1 MILLCVGC
9 AGMDKSRNIFGVDVI
24 DNMQFEVEKND
35 KSMIDSVMSPVSG
48 RFDRAVVTGTSTA
61 GVVDSKYKIELLD
74 SMPVYD
80 FFLAMLSPVSLN
92 LVMDASIEA
101 NVSCSINSELS
112 QAEIIN
118 TLSLFCRSVGL
129 DFVLKDGVC
138 TVSKQIPNSIVGK
151 SVLVYQ
157 SKYIRNSQGLFDIL
171 KTFEGVLV
179 INQGLITIVIAHM
192 SDIELIKNILVSID
206 RDIFSGY
213 VYSFIVCNDSKH
225 YIESMRS
232 ILLGINSRY
241 EEQIQIIKITDNVIM
256 ILSLSDVYLKQ
267 VEMLSSMIDTYVNRD
282 LQLYSV
288 KVRYRKIDD
297 VVNYVKGVMGE
308 VSINSDSEQNVVYF
322 SGSRVQFERL
332 RRLVSQYDVMPYQLL
347 VRLYMIDIK
356 SNDSLN
362 AGSDWLVE
370 SGSFQLGQS
379 ELIYPLSGGINS
391 MVSVGNIKAFFS
403 FLEKRFDAKV
413 VSRPY
418 LYMKSGQSAK
428 IQIGSEVPFVTSKTS
443 QSTVSSGIV
452 QNVEYRDVG
461 MIFKLTSTVTDSQ
474 DIIMDVSVENSAMQS
489 GAGVEDNPIFTSDN
503 LETKFIV
510 HDKSL
515 TILGGIKFS
524 DRKNSS
530 KGFPFLSR
538 IPVLKYIFGVVDRS
552 FEGREMLIAICPKI
566 LDSISAKEFGN
577 SVFRN
582 ISEYLE
588 NNLIGVNENGNSN

>member
-1 MILLCVGC
+1 MIFLCAGC
-9 AGMDKSRNIFGVDVI
+9 AGVTKSSGLFDIESI
-24 DNMQFEVEKND
+24 DDIGLEVNKYVSKIEPLM
-35 KSMIDSVMSPVSG
+35 SSVAGS
-48 RFDRAVVTGTSTA
+48 FDRVAETGSSTA
-61 GVVDSKYKIELLD
+61 GVVESRYKIELLD
-74 SMPVYD
+74 TMPVYD
-80 FFLAMLSPVSLN
+80 FFLAMLSPVSIS
-92 LVMDASIEA
+92 LVMDASVES
-101 NVSCSINSELS
+101 NVSCNINSELS
-112 QAEIIN
+112 QIEIIN

-129 DFVLKDGVC
+129 DFILKDGMC
-138 TVSKQIPNSIVGK
+138 TVSKQVPNSMVGK

-157 SKYIRNSQGLFDIL
+157 SKYIRNSQGLLDML

-179 INQGLITIVIAHM
+179 INQGLITIVVGYVN
-192 SDIELIKNILVSID
+192 DIEKIKNILVSID

-225 YIESMRS
+225 YIDSMRS

-241 EEQIQIIKITDNVIM
+241 EEQIQIIKVTDNVVM
-256 ILSLSDVYLKQ
+256 ILSLSDVYLRR
-267 VEMLSSMIDTYVNRD
+267 VEMLSSMIDNYTNRD

-288 KVRYRKIDD
+288 KVRYRQIDD
-297 VVNYVKGVMGE
+297 VVSYVKGVMGE
-308 VSINSDSEQNVVYF
+308 VFVYSDSEQNVIYF

-356 SNDSLN
+356 CNDSLN

-370 SGSFQLGQS
+370 SGSFQLNQS
-379 ELIYPLSGGINS
+379 ELIYPLSTGINS
-391 MVSVGNIKAFFS
+391 VVSVSNIKAFFS

-461 MIFKLTSTVTDSQ
+461 MIFKLTSTVTDSM
-474 DIIMDVSVENSAMQS
+474 DIIMDVLVENSAMQS

-524 DRKNSS
+524 DRKNTT

-538 IPVLKYIFGVVDRS
+538 IPVLKYIFGAVDRS

-566 LDSISAKEFGN
+566 LDSISAKEFGK

-582 ISEYLE
+582 ISEYME

>member
-1 MILLCVGC
+1 MILFCISCTGVN
-9 AGMDKSRNIFGVDVI
+9 KSRDIFGI
-24 DNMQFEVEKND
+24 DSIDDMKFEVTKNE
-35 KSMIDSVMSPVSG
+35 KSMIGSVMRPVSG
-48 RFDRAVVTGTSTA
+48 RFDSVETGTSTA
-61 GVVDSKYKIELLD
+61 VAVDVRYKIELLD
-74 SMPVYD
+74 SMPIYD
-80 FFLAMLSPVSLN
+80 FFLAMLSPVSVN
-92 LVMDASIEA
+92 LVMDASIEV
-101 NVSCSINSELS
+101 NVSCNINSELS
-112 QAEIIN
+112 EVEIIN

-129 DFVLKDGVC
+129 DFFLKDSVC
-138 TVSKQIPNSIVGK
+138 TVSKQISRSMVGK

-157 SKYIRNSQGLFDIL
+157 SKYIRNSQGLSGML
-171 KTFEGVLV
+171 KEFEGVLV
-179 INQGLITIVIAHM
+179 MNQGLTTIVVAHM
-192 SDIELIKNILVSID
+192 SDIEVIKNILVSID
-206 RDIFSGY
+206 RDMFSGY
-213 VYSFIVCNDSKH
+213 VYSFIVCNDSKN
-225 YIESMRS
+225 YIEALRNV
-232 ILLGINSRY
+232 LLSINSRFD
-241 EEQIQIIKITDNVIM
+241 EQIQVIKITDSVVM
-256 ILSLSDVYLKQ
+256 ILSLSDDYLKQ
-267 VEMLSSMIDTYVNRD
+267 VQELSRMVDMYVFQD

-308 VSINSDSEQNVVYF
+308 VIINSDSEQNVIYF
-322 SGSRVQFERL
+322 SGTRAQFERL

-347 VRLYMIDIK
+347 VRLYMIDIS

-379 ELIYPLSGGINS
+379 ELIYPLIGGVSS

-403 FLEKRFDAKV
+403 FLEKHFDAKV

-418 LYMKSGQSAK
+418 LYMKSGQSAR
-428 IQIGSEVPFVTSKTS
+428 IQIGSEVPFVVSKSS

-461 MIFKLTSTVTDSQ
+461 MIFKLTSTVTDSL
-474 DIIMDVSVENSAMQS
+474 DIIMDVSIENSAMQL

-524 DRKNSS
+524 DRRNMI

-538 IPVLKYIFGVVDRS
+538 IPVLKYIFGAVDRS

-566 LDSISAKEFGN
+566 LDFISAKEFGN

-582 ISEYLE
+582 ISEYME